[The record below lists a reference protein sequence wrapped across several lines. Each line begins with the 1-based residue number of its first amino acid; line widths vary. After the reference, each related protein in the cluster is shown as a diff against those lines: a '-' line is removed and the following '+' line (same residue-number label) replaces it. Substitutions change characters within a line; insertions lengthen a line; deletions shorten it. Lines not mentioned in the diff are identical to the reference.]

1 MKSIYLLS
9 ATLLLVSCSPAA
21 EKPKTYDIT
30 FTHEKQEI
38 QIVPLYKAYDDYI
51 QAVSKHPEDN
61 EALFKKYVLG
71 AKNKIIKK
79 EQLQAM
85 PVPSLYEQPSENIKD
100 LKQMNTYLKKH
111 HQRIMKQIKSSLLTS
126 MKQLPR
132 DEKLVVFVSPTTPIE
147 HDDAKHYGGVS
158 GVAQGNNSMSLFFLK
173 DFSET
178 SLRNTTA
185 HEYHHTVALD
195 EPNRATMLDYIILE
209 GKAEFFAHK
218 LYPVESSEAIAPLLD
233 HTLEHV
239 ISELNAERLTMDDL
253 FFGNYE
259 KQIPS
264 FVKYSLGYMIISDF
278 VKQHPEISLKEW
290 SRMSSVQILEK
301 SSYQKKLT
309 IR

>member
-1 MKSIYLLS
+1 MKSIYFLS
-9 ATLLLVSCSPAA
+9 VTLLLASCSPAA
-21 EKPKTYDIT
+21 EKPKTYDIS

-38 QIVPLYKAYDDYI
+38 HIVPLYKAYDDYI
-51 QAVSKHPEDN
+51 QAVSKQPEDN
-61 EALFKKYVLG
+61 EALYKKYVLG
-71 AKNKIIKK
+71 AKNDVIKK

-111 HQRIMKQIKSSLLTS
+111 HQHIMKQIKSSLLTS

-132 DEKLVVFVSPTTPIE
+132 DEKLVVFVSPTTPLE
-147 HDDAKHYGGVS
+147 HDDAKRYGGVS

-173 DFSET
+173 DFSKE
-178 SLRNTTA
+178 SLLNTTA

-218 LYPVESSEAIAPLLD
+218 LYPMESSEAIAPLLD
-233 HTLEHV
+233 HSLEHV
-239 ISELNAERLTMDDL
+239 IPELNAERLTTDDL

-264 FVKYSLGYMIISDF
+264 FTKYRLGYMIVSDF

-301 SSYQKKLT
+301 SSYKKKLT

>member
-1 MKSIYLLS
+1 MKSIYFLS
-9 ATLLLVSCSPAA
+9 VTLLLASCSPAA
-21 EKPKTYDIT
+21 EKPKTYDIS

-38 QIVPLYKAYDDYI
+38 HIVPLYKAYDDYI
-51 QAVSKHPEDN
+51 QAVSKQPEDN
-61 EALFKKYVLG
+61 EALYKKYVLG
-71 AKNKIIKK
+71 AKNDVIKK

-85 PVPSLYEQPSENIKD
+85 PVPSIYEQPSENIKD

-111 HQRIMKQIKSSLLTS
+111 HQHIMKQIKSSLLTS

-132 DEKLVVFVSPTTPIE
+132 DEKLVVFVSPTTPLE
-147 HDDAKHYGGVS
+147 HDDAKRYGGVS

-173 DFSET
+173 DFSKE
-178 SLRNTTA
+178 SLLNTTA

-195 EPNRATMLDYIILE
+195 EPNRATILDYIILE

-218 LYPVESSEAIAPLLD
+218 LYPMESSEAIAPLLD
-233 HTLEHV
+233 HSLEHV
-239 ISELNAERLTMDDL
+239 ISELNAERLTTDDL

-264 FVKYSLGYMIISDF
+264 FTKYRLGYMIVSDF
-278 VKQHPEISLKEW
+278 MKQHPEISLKEW

-301 SSYQKKLT
+301 SSYKKKLT

>member
-1 MKSIYLLS
+1 MKSIYFLS
-9 ATLLLVSCSPAA
+9 VTLLLASCSPAA
-21 EKPKTYDIT
+21 EKPKTYDIS

-38 QIVPLYKAYDDYI
+38 HIVPLYKAYDDYI
-51 QAVSKHPEDN
+51 QAVSKQPEDN
-61 EALFKKYVLG
+61 EALYKKYVLG
-71 AKNKIIKK
+71 AKNDVIKK

-85 PVPSLYEQPSENIKD
+85 PVPSIYEQPSENIKD

-111 HQRIMKQIKSSLLTS
+111 HQHIMKQIKSSLLTS

-132 DEKLVVFVSPTTPIE
+132 DEKLVVFVSPTTPLE
-147 HDDAKHYGGVS
+147 HDDAKRYGGVS

-173 DFSET
+173 DFSKE
-178 SLRNTTA
+178 SLLNTTA

-195 EPNRATMLDYIILE
+195 EPNRATILDYIILE

-218 LYPVESSEAIAPLLD
+218 LYPMESSEAIAPLLD
-233 HTLEHV
+233 HSLEHV
-239 ISELNAERLTMDDL
+239 ISELNAERLTTDDL

-264 FVKYSLGYMIISDF
+264 FTKYRLGYLIVSDF

-290 SRMSSVQILEK
+290 SRMSSVQILKK
-301 SSYQKKLT
+301 SSYKKKLT

>member
-1 MKSIYLLS
+1 MKSIYFLS
-9 ATLLLVSCSPAA
+9 VTLLLASCSPAA
-21 EKPKTYDIT
+21 EKPKTYDIS

-38 QIVPLYKAYDDYI
+38 HIVPLYKAYDDYI
-51 QAVSKHPEDN
+51 QAVSKQPEDN
-61 EALFKKYVLG
+61 EALYKKYVLG
-71 AKNKIIKK
+71 AKNDVIKK

-85 PVPSLYEQPSENIKD
+85 PVPSIYEQPSENIKD

-111 HQRIMKQIKSSLLTS
+111 HQHIMKQIKSSLLTS

-132 DEKLVVFVSPTTPIE
+132 DEKLVVFVSPTTPLE
-147 HDDAKHYGGVS
+147 HDDAKRYGGVS

-173 DFSET
+173 DFSKE
-178 SLRNTTA
+178 SLLNTTA

-218 LYPVESSEAIAPLLD
+218 LYPMESSEAIAPLLD
-233 HTLEHV
+233 HSLEHV
-239 ISELNAERLTMDDL
+239 ISELNAERLTTDDL

-264 FVKYSLGYMIISDF
+264 FTKYRLGYMIVSDF
-278 VKQHPEISLKEW
+278 MKQHPEISLKEW

-301 SSYQKKLT
+301 SSYKKKLT

>member
-1 MKSIYLLS
+1 MKSIYFLS
-9 ATLLLVSCSPAA
+9 VTLLLASCSPAA
-21 EKPKTYDIT
+21 EKPKTYDIS

-38 QIVPLYKAYDDYI
+38 HIVPLYKAYDDYI
-51 QAVSKHPEDN
+51 QAVSKQPEDN
-61 EALFKKYVLG
+61 EALYKKYVLG
-71 AKNKIIKK
+71 AKNDVIKK

-111 HQRIMKQIKSSLLTS
+111 HQHIMKQIKSSLLTS

-132 DEKLVVFVSPTTPIE
+132 DEKLVVFVSPTTPLE
-147 HDDAKHYGGVS
+147 HDDAKRYGGVS

-173 DFSET
+173 DFSKE
-178 SLRNTTA
+178 SLLNTTA

-218 LYPVESSEAIAPLLD
+218 LYPMESSEAIAPLLD
-233 HTLEHV
+233 HSLEHV
-239 ISELNAERLTMDDL
+239 IPELNAERLTTDDL

-264 FVKYSLGYMIISDF
+264 FTKYRLGYMIVSDF
-278 VKQHPEISLKEW
+278 MKQHPEISLKEW

-301 SSYQKKLT
+301 SSYKKKLT

>member
-1 MKSIYLLS
+1 MKSIYFLS
-9 ATLLLVSCSPAA
+9 ITLLLASCSPAA
-21 EKPKTYDIT
+21 EKPKTYDIS

-38 QIVPLYKAYDDYI
+38 HIVPLYKAYDDYI
-51 QAVSKHPEDN
+51 QAVSKQPEDN
-61 EALFKKYVLG
+61 EALYKKYVLG
-71 AKNKIIKK
+71 AKNDVIKK

-111 HQRIMKQIKSSLLTS
+111 HQHIMKQIKSSLLTS

-132 DEKLVVFVSPTTPIE
+132 DEKLVVFVSPTTPLE
-147 HDDAKHYGGVS
+147 HDDAKRYGGVS

-173 DFSET
+173 DFSKE
-178 SLRNTTA
+178 SLLNTTA

-209 GKAEFFAHK
+209 GKAEFFAHM
-218 LYPVESSEAIAPLLD
+218 LYPMESSEAIAPLLD
-233 HTLEHV
+233 HSLEHV
-239 ISELNAERLTMDDL
+239 ISELNAERLTTDDL

-264 FVKYSLGYMIISDF
+264 FVKYRLGYMIVSDF

-301 SSYQKKLT
+301 SSYKKKLT

>member
-1 MKSIYLLS
+1 
-9 ATLLLVSCSPAA
+9 
-21 EKPKTYDIT
+21 
-30 FTHEKQEI
+30 
-38 QIVPLYKAYDDYI
+38 
-51 QAVSKHPEDN
+51 
-61 EALFKKYVLG
+61 
-71 AKNKIIKK
+71 
-79 EQLQAM
+79 LQAM
-85 PVPSLYEQPSENIKD
+85 PVPSIYEQPSENIKD

-111 HQRIMKQIKSSLLTS
+111 HQHIMKQIKSSLLTS

-132 DEKLVVFVSPTTPIE
+132 DEKLVVFVSPTTPLE
-147 HDDAKHYGGVS
+147 HDAAKRYGGVS

-173 DFSET
+173 DFSKE
-178 SLRNTTA
+178 SLLNTTA

-195 EPNRATMLDYIILE
+195 EPNRATILDYIILE

-218 LYPVESSEAIAPLLD
+218 LYPMESSEAIAPLLD
-233 HTLEHV
+233 HSLEHV
-239 ISELNAERLTMDDL
+239 ISELNAERLTTDDL

-264 FVKYSLGYMIISDF
+264 FTKYRLGYMIVSDF

-301 SSYQKKLT
+301 SSYKKKLT

>member
-1 MKSIYLLS
+1 MKSIYFLS
-9 ATLLLVSCSPAA
+9 VTLLLASCSPAA
-21 EKPKTYDIT
+21 EKPKTYDIS

-38 QIVPLYKAYDDYI
+38 HIVPLYKAYDDYI
-51 QAVSKHPEDN
+51 QAVSKQPEDN
-61 EALFKKYVLG
+61 EALYKKYVLG
-71 AKNKIIKK
+71 AKNDVIKK

-85 PVPSLYEQPSENIKD
+85 PVPSIYEQPSENIKD

-111 HQRIMKQIKSSLLTS
+111 HQHIMKQIKSSLLTS

-132 DEKLVVFVSPTTPIE
+132 DEKLVVFVSPTTPLE
-147 HDDAKHYGGVS
+147 HDDAKRYGGVS

-173 DFSET
+173 DFSKE
-178 SLRNTTA
+178 SLLNTTA

-195 EPNRATMLDYIILE
+195 EPNRATILDYIILE

-218 LYPVESSEAIAPLLD
+218 LYPMESSEAIAPLLD
-233 HTLEHV
+233 HSLEHV
-239 ISELNAERLTMDDL
+239 ISELNAERLTTDDL

-264 FVKYSLGYMIISDF
+264 FTKYRLGYMIVSDF
-278 VKQHPEISLKEW
+278 VKQHPKISLKEW

-301 SSYQKKLT
+301 SSYKKKLT

>member
-1 MKSIYLLS
+1 MKSIYFLS
-9 ATLLLVSCSPAA
+9 VTLLLASCSPAA
-21 EKPKTYDIT
+21 EKPKTYDIS

-38 QIVPLYKAYDDYI
+38 HIVPLYKAYDDYI
-51 QAVSKHPEDN
+51 QAVSKQPEDN
-61 EALFKKYVLG
+61 EALYKKYVLG
-71 AKNKIIKK
+71 PKNDVIKK

-85 PVPSLYEQPSENIKD
+85 PVPSIYEQPSENIKD

-111 HQRIMKQIKSSLLTS
+111 HQHIMKQIKSSLLTS

-132 DEKLVVFVSPTTPIE
+132 DEKLVVFVSPTTPLE
-147 HDDAKHYGGVS
+147 HDDAKRYGGVS

-173 DFSET
+173 DFSKE
-178 SLRNTTA
+178 SLLNTTA

-195 EPNRATMLDYIILE
+195 EPNRATILDYIILE

-218 LYPVESSEAIAPLLD
+218 LYPMESSEAIAPLLD
-233 HTLEHV
+233 HSLEHV
-239 ISELNAERLTMDDL
+239 ISELNAERLTTDDL

-264 FVKYSLGYMIISDF
+264 FTKYRLGYMIVSDF

-301 SSYQKKLT
+301 SSYKKKLT

>member
-9 ATLLLVSCSPAA
+9 VTLLLASCSPAA
-21 EKPKTYDIT
+21 EKPKTYDVS

-38 QIVPLYKAYDDYI
+38 LIVPLYKAYDDYI
-51 QAVSKHPEDN
+51 RAVSKHPEDN
-61 EALFKKYVLG
+61 EALYEKHVME

-79 EQLQAM
+79 EQLQAI

-111 HQRIMKQIKSSLLTS
+111 HQHIMKQIKSSLLTS

-132 DEKLVVFVSPTTPIE
+132 DEKLVVFVSPTTPSN
-147 HDDAKHYGGVS
+147 HDDAQRYGGVS

-173 DFSET
+173 DFSEE
-178 SLRNTTA
+178 SLLNTTA

-218 LYPVESSEAIAPLLD
+218 LYPIESSEAIAPLLD

-239 ISELNAERLTMDDL
+239 ISELNAERLTTDDL
-253 FFGNYE
+253 FFGSYE
-259 KQIPS
+259 KQIPA
-264 FVKYSLGYMIISDF
+264 FVKYRLGYMIVSDF
-278 VKQHPEISLKEW
+278 VKQNPEVSLKEW

-301 SSYQKKLT
+301 SSYKKKLT

>member
-1 MKSIYLLS
+1 MKSIYFLS
-9 ATLLLVSCSPAA
+9 VTLLLASCSPAA
-21 EKPKTYDIT
+21 EKPKTYDIS

-38 QIVPLYKAYDDYI
+38 HIVPLYKAYDDYI
-51 QAVSKHPEDN
+51 QAVSKQPEDN
-61 EALFKKYVLG
+61 EALYKKYVLG
-71 AKNKIIKK
+71 AKNDVIKK

-85 PVPSLYEQPSENIKD
+85 LVPSIYEQPSENIKD

-111 HQRIMKQIKSSLLTS
+111 HQHIMKQIKSSLLTS

-132 DEKLVVFVSPTTPIE
+132 DEKLVVFVSPTTPLE
-147 HDDAKHYGGVS
+147 HDDAKRYGGVS

-173 DFSET
+173 DFSKE
-178 SLRNTTA
+178 SLLNTTA

-218 LYPVESSEAIAPLLD
+218 LYPMESSEAIAPLLD
-233 HTLEHV
+233 HSLEHV
-239 ISELNAERLTMDDL
+239 ISELNAERLTTDDL

-264 FVKYSLGYMIISDF
+264 FTKYRLGYMIVSDF
-278 VKQHPEISLKEW
+278 MKQHPEISLKEW

-301 SSYQKKLT
+301 SSYKKKLT

>member
-1 MKSIYLLS
+1 MKSIYFLS
-9 ATLLLVSCSPAA
+9 VTLLLASCSPAA
-21 EKPKTYDIT
+21 EKPKTYDIS

-38 QIVPLYKAYDDYI
+38 HIVPLYKAYDDYI
-51 QAVSKHPEDN
+51 QAVSKQPKDN
-61 EALFKKYVLG
+61 EALYKKYVLG
-71 AKNKIIKK
+71 AKNDVIKK

-85 PVPSLYEQPSENIKD
+85 PVPSIYEQPSENIKD

-111 HQRIMKQIKSSLLTS
+111 HQHIMKQIKSSLLTS

-132 DEKLVVFVSPTTPIE
+132 DEKLVVFVSPTTPLE
-147 HDDAKHYGGVS
+147 HDDAKRYGGVS

-173 DFSET
+173 DFSKE
-178 SLRNTTA
+178 SLLNTTA

-195 EPNRATMLDYIILE
+195 EPNRATILDYIILE

-218 LYPVESSEAIAPLLD
+218 LYPMESSEAIAPLLD
-233 HTLEHV
+233 HSLEHV
-239 ISELNAERLTMDDL
+239 ISELNAERLTTDDL

-264 FVKYSLGYMIISDF
+264 FTKYRLGYMIVSDF

-301 SSYQKKLT
+301 SSYKKKLT

>member
-1 MKSIYLLS
+1 MKSIYFLS
-9 ATLLLVSCSPAA
+9 VTLLLASCSPAA
-21 EKPKTYDIT
+21 EKPKTYDIS

-38 QIVPLYKAYDDYI
+38 HIVPLYKAYDDYI
-51 QAVSKHPEDN
+51 QAVSKQPEDN
-61 EALFKKYVLG
+61 EALYKKYVLG
-71 AKNKIIKK
+71 AKNDVIKK

-85 PVPSLYEQPSENIKD
+85 PVPSIYEQPSENIKD

-111 HQRIMKQIKSSLLTS
+111 HQHIMKQIKSSFLTS

-132 DEKLVVFVSPTTPIE
+132 DEKLVVFVSPTTPLE
-147 HDDAKHYGGVS
+147 HDDAKRYGGVS

-173 DFSET
+173 DFSKE
-178 SLRNTTA
+178 SLLNTTA

-218 LYPVESSEAIAPLLD
+218 LYPMESSEAIAPLLD
-233 HTLEHV
+233 HSLEHV
-239 ISELNAERLTMDDL
+239 ISELNAERLTTDDL

-264 FVKYSLGYMIISDF
+264 FTKYRLGYMIVSDF
-278 VKQHPEISLKEW
+278 MKQHPEISLKEW

-301 SSYQKKLT
+301 SSYKKKLT

>member
-9 ATLLLVSCSPAA
+9 ATLLLASCSPAA

-30 FTHEKQEI
+30 FTHEKQKI

-61 EALFKKYVLG
+61 EELFKKYVLG

-79 EQLQAM
+79 EQLQANFDS
-85 PVPSLYEQPSENIKD
+85 SLLEHPSENIED
-100 LKQMNTYLKKH
+100 LRQMNTYLKKH

-132 DEKLVVFVSPTTPIE
+132 DEKLVVFVSPTTPNT
-147 HDDAKHYGGVS
+147 HDGAKRYGGVS
-158 GVAQGNNSMSLFFLK
+158 GVAQGNNSMTLFFLK
-173 DFSET
+173 DFSKT

-185 HEYHHTVALD
+185 HEYHHTIALN
-195 EPNRATMLDYIILE
+195 EPSRTTVLDHIIFE
-209 GKAEFFAHK
+209 GEAEFFAHK
-218 LYPVESSEAIAPLLD
+218 LYPMESSESIIPLLN

-239 ISELNAERLTMDDL
+239 ISELNAERLTTDDL

-264 FVKYSLGYMIISDF
+264 FTKYRLGYMIVSDF

-290 SRMSSVQILEK
+290 SRMPSVQILEK
-301 SSYQKKLT
+301 SSYKDILT

>member
-1 MKSIYLLS
+1 MKSIYFLCV
-9 ATLLLVSCSPAA
+9 TLLLASCSPAA
-21 EKPKTYDIT
+21 EKPKTYDIS

-38 QIVPLYKAYDDYI
+38 HIVPLYKAYDDYI
-51 QAVSKHPEDN
+51 QAVSKQPEDN
-61 EALFKKYVLG
+61 EALYKKYVLG
-71 AKNKIIKK
+71 AKNDVIKK

-111 HQRIMKQIKSSLLTS
+111 HQHIMKQIKSSLLTS

-132 DEKLVVFVSPTTPIE
+132 DEKLVVFVSPTTPLE
-147 HDDAKHYGGVS
+147 HDDAKRYGGVS

-173 DFSET
+173 DFSKE
-178 SLRNTTA
+178 SLLNTTA

-218 LYPVESSEAIAPLLD
+218 LYPMESSEAIAPLLD
-233 HTLEHV
+233 HSLEHV
-239 ISELNAERLTMDDL
+239 ISELNAERLTTDDL

-264 FVKYSLGYMIISDF
+264 FTKYRLGYIIVSDF

-301 SSYQKKLT
+301 SSYKKKLT

>member
-1 MKSIYLLS
+1 MKSIYFLS
-9 ATLLLVSCSPAA
+9 VTLLLASCSPAA
-21 EKPKTYDIT
+21 EKPKTYDIS

-38 QIVPLYKAYDDYI
+38 HIVPLYKAYDDYI
-51 QAVSKHPEDN
+51 QAVSKQPEDN
-61 EALFKKYVLG
+61 EALYKKYVLG
-71 AKNKIIKK
+71 AKNDVIKK

-85 PVPSLYEQPSENIKD
+85 PVPSIYEQPSENIKD

-111 HQRIMKQIKSSLLTS
+111 HQHIMKQIKSSLLTS

-132 DEKLVVFVSPTTPIE
+132 DEKLVVFVSPTTPLE
-147 HDDAKHYGGVS
+147 HDDAKRYGGVS

-173 DFSET
+173 DFSKE
-178 SLRNTTA
+178 SLLNTTA

-195 EPNRATMLDYIILE
+195 EPNRATILDYIILE

-218 LYPVESSEAIAPLLD
+218 LYPMESSEAIAPLLD
-233 HTLEHV
+233 HSLEHV
-239 ISELNAERLTMDDL
+239 ISELNAERLTTDDL

-259 KQIPS
+259 NQIPS
-264 FVKYSLGYMIISDF
+264 FTKYRLGYMIVSDF

-301 SSYQKKLT
+301 SSYKKKLT

>member
-9 ATLLLVSCSPAA
+9 ATLLLASCSPAA

-30 FTHEKQEI
+30 FTHEKQKI

-61 EALFKKYVLG
+61 EELFKKYVLG

-79 EQLQAM
+79 EQLQANFDS
-85 PVPSLYEQPSENIKD
+85 SLLEHPSENIED
-100 LKQMNTYLKKH
+100 LRQMNTYLKKH

-132 DEKLVVFVSPTTPIE
+132 DEKLVVFVSPTTPNT
-147 HDDAKHYGGVS
+147 HDGAKRYG
-158 GVAQGNNSMSLFFLK
+158 GVAQGNNSMTLFFLK

-185 HEYHHTVALD
+185 HEYHHTIALN
-195 EPNRATMLDYIILE
+195 EPSRTTVLDHIIFE
-209 GKAEFFAHK
+209 GEAEFFAHK
-218 LYPVESSEAIAPLLD
+218 LYPMESSESIIPLLN

-239 ISELNAERLTMDDL
+239 ISELNSERLTTDDL
-253 FFGNYE
+253 ILGNY
-259 KQIPS
+259 KKDIPAS
-264 FVKYSLGYMIISDF
+264 VQYRLGYMIVSDF
-278 VKQHPEISLKEW
+278 VKQHPEVSLKE
-290 SRMSSVQILEK
+290 
-301 SSYQKKLT
+301 
-309 IR
+309 

>member
-9 ATLLLVSCSPAA
+9 ATLLLGSCSPAA
-21 EKPKTYDIT
+21 EKPETYDIS
-30 FTHEKQEI
+30 FTHEKQMI
-38 QIVPLYKAYDDYI
+38 QIIPLYKAYDDYI

-61 EALFKKYVLG
+61 EALYKKYVLG
-71 AKNKIIKK
+71 AKSDVIKK

-100 LKQMNTYLKKH
+100 LKWMNTYLKKH

-158 GVAQGNNSMSLFFLK
+158 GVTQGNNSMSLFFLK
-173 DFSET
+173 DFSKK

-218 LYPVESSEAIAPLLD
+218 LYPMESSGAIAPLLN
-233 HTLEHV
+233 HSLEHV
-239 ISELNAERLTMDDL
+239 ISELNAERLTTDDL

-264 FVKYSLGYMIISDF
+264 FTKYRLGYMIVSDF

-301 SSYQKKLT
+301 SSYKKKLT

>member
-9 ATLLLVSCSPAA
+9 VTLLLASCAPAA
-21 EKPKTYDIT
+21 EKPKTYDIS

-51 QAVSKHPEDN
+51 QAVLKQPEDN
-61 EALFKKYVLG
+61 EALFKKYVLD
-71 AKNKIIKK
+71 AKNDVIKK
-79 EQLQAM
+79 EQLQANFDS
-85 PVPSLYEQPSENIKD
+85 SLLDRPSENIED

-132 DEKLVVFVSPTTPIE
+132 DEKLVVFVSPITPTKPDE
-147 HDDAKHYGGVS
+147 AKRFGGVS

-173 DFSET
+173 DFSKE
-178 SLRNTTA
+178 SLLNTTA

-195 EPNRATMLDYIILE
+195 EPNRATVLDHIILE
-209 GKAEFFAHK
+209 GKAEFFSHK
-218 LYPVESSEAIAPLLD
+218 LYPLESSESIAPLLD

-239 ISELNAERLTMDDL
+239 ISELNAERLTTDDL
-253 FFGNYE
+253 FVGNYE
-259 KQIPS
+259 KQIPA
-264 FVKYSLGYMIISDF
+264 FVKYRLGYMIVSDF

-301 SSYQKKLT
+301 SSYKKRLT

>member
-9 ATLLLVSCSPAA
+9 VTLLLASCSPAA
-21 EKPKTYDIT
+21 EKPKTYDVS

-38 QIVPLYKAYDDYI
+38 LIVPLYKAYDDYI

-61 EALFKKYVLG
+61 EALFKKYVLD

-79 EQLQAM
+79 EQLQANFDS
-85 PVPSLYEQPSENIKD
+85 SLLEHPSENIKD

-132 DEKLVVFVSPTTPIE
+132 DVKLVVFVSPTTPSN
-147 HDDAKHYGGVS
+147 HDDAQRYGGVS

-173 DFSET
+173 DFSEE
-178 SLRNTTA
+178 SLLNTTA

-218 LYPVESSEAIAPLLD
+218 LYPIESSEAIAPLLD

-239 ISELNAERLTMDDL
+239 ISELNAERLTTDDL
-253 FFGNYE
+253 FFGSYE
-259 KQIPS
+259 KQIPA
-264 FVKYSLGYMIISDF
+264 FVKYRLGYMIVSDF
-278 VKQHPEISLKEW
+278 VKQNPEVSLKEW

-301 SSYQKKLT
+301 SSYKKKLT

>member
-1 MKSIYLLS
+1 MKSIYFLS
-9 ATLLLVSCSPAA
+9 VTLLLASCSPAA
-21 EKPKTYDIT
+21 EKPKTYDIS

-38 QIVPLYKAYDDYI
+38 HIVPLYKAYDDYI
-51 QAVSKHPEDN
+51 QAVSKQPEDN
-61 EALFKKYVLG
+61 EALYKKYVLG
-71 AKNKIIKK
+71 AKNDVIKK

-85 PVPSLYEQPSENIKD
+85 LVPSIYEQPSENIKD

-111 HQRIMKQIKSSLLTS
+111 HQHIMKQIKSSLLTS

-132 DEKLVVFVSPTTPIE
+132 DEKLVVFVSPTTSLE
-147 HDDAKHYGGVS
+147 HDDAKRYGGVS

-173 DFSET
+173 DFSKE
-178 SLRNTTA
+178 SLLNTTA
-185 HEYHHTVALD
+185 HEYHHTVSLD

-218 LYPVESSEAIAPLLD
+218 LYPMESSEAIAPLLD
-233 HTLEHV
+233 HSLEHV
-239 ISELNAERLTMDDL
+239 ISELNAERLTTDDL

-264 FVKYSLGYMIISDF
+264 FTKYRLGYMIVSDF
-278 VKQHPEISLKEW
+278 MKQHPEISLKEW

-301 SSYQKKLT
+301 SSYKKKLT

>member
-1 MKSIYLLS
+1 MKSIYFLCV
-9 ATLLLVSCSPAA
+9 TLLLASCSPAA
-21 EKPKTYDIT
+21 EKPKTYDIS

-38 QIVPLYKAYDDYI
+38 HIVPLYKAYDDYI
-51 QAVSKHPEDN
+51 QAVSKQPEDN
-61 EALFKKYVLG
+61 EALYKKYVLG
-71 AKNKIIKK
+71 AKNDVIKK

-85 PVPSLYEQPSENIKD
+85 PVPNLYEQPSENIKD

-111 HQRIMKQIKSSLLTS
+111 HQHIMKQIKSSLLTS

-132 DEKLVVFVSPTTPIE
+132 DEKLVVFVSPTTPLE
-147 HDDAKHYGGVS
+147 HDDAKRYGGVS

-173 DFSET
+173 DFSKE
-178 SLRNTTA
+178 SLLNTTA

-218 LYPVESSEAIAPLLD
+218 LYPMESSEAIAPLLD
-233 HTLEHV
+233 HSLEHV
-239 ISELNAERLTMDDL
+239 ISELNAERLTTDDL

-264 FVKYSLGYMIISDF
+264 FTKYRLGYMIVSDF
-278 VKQHPEISLKEW
+278 MKQHPEISLKEW

-301 SSYQKKLT
+301 SSYKKKLT

>member
-9 ATLLLVSCSPAA
+9 ATLLLASCSPSA
-21 EKPKTYDIT
+21 EKPETYDIS

-61 EALFKKYVLG
+61 EALYKKYVLG
-71 AKNKIIKK
+71 AKNDVIKK

-85 PVPSLYEQPSENIKD
+85 PVPSIYEQPSENIKD

-132 DEKLVVFVSPTTPIE
+132 DEKLVVFVSPTTPLE
-147 HDDAKHYGGVS
+147 HDDAKRYGGVS

-173 DFSET
+173 DFSKE

-218 LYPVESSEAIAPLLD
+218 LYPMESSEAIAPLLD
-233 HTLEHV
+233 HSLEHV
-239 ISELNAERLTMDDL
+239 ISELNAERLTTDDL

-264 FVKYSLGYMIISDF
+264 FTKYRLGYMIVSDF
-278 VKQHPEISLKEW
+278 VKKHPEISLKEW

>member
-1 MKSIYLLS
+1 MKSIYFLS
-9 ATLLLVSCSPAA
+9 VTLLLASCSPAA
-21 EKPKTYDIT
+21 EKPKTYDIS

-38 QIVPLYKAYDDYI
+38 HIVPLYKAYDDYI
-51 QAVSKHPEDN
+51 QAVSKQPEDN
-61 EALFKKYVLG
+61 EALYKKYVLG
-71 AKNKIIKK
+71 AKNDVIKK

-85 PVPSLYEQPSENIKD
+85 PVPSIYEQPSENIKD

-111 HQRIMKQIKSSLLTS
+111 HQHIMKQIKSSLLTS

-132 DEKLVVFVSPTTPIE
+132 DEKLVVFVSPTTPLE
-147 HDDAKHYGGVS
+147 HDDAKRYGGVS

-173 DFSET
+173 DFSKE
-178 SLRNTTA
+178 SLLNTTA

-195 EPNRATMLDYIILE
+195 EPNRATILDYIILE

-218 LYPVESSEAIAPLLD
+218 LYPMESSEAIAPLLD
-233 HTLEHV
+233 HSLEHV
-239 ISELNAERLTMDDL
+239 ISELNAERLTTDDL

-264 FVKYSLGYMIISDF
+264 FTKYRLGYLIVSDF
-278 VKQHPEISLKEW
+278 VKQHPEISLKKW
-290 SRMSSVQILEK
+290 SRMSSVQILKK
-301 SSYQKKLT
+301 SSYKKKLT